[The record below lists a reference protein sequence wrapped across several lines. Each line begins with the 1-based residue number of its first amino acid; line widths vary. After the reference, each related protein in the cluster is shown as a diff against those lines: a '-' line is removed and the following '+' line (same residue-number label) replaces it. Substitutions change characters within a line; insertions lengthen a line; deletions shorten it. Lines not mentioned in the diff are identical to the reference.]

1 MGPLR
6 ALTTKQRDGFAV
18 PGRGCPRTGYLVGE
32 KDLDGRK
39 WDKDV
44 NQ

>member
-1 MGPLR
+1 MGPRR
-6 ALTTKQRDGFAV
+6 ALTTREMGLQFQD
-18 PGRGCPRTGYLVGE
+18 RGCPRTGYLVGE
-32 KDLDGRK
+32 KDLEGRK

>member
-6 ALTTKQRDGFAV
+6 ALTTREMGLQFQE
-18 PGRGCPRTGYLVGE
+18 RGCPRMGYLVGE
-32 KDLDGRK
+32 KDLESRK